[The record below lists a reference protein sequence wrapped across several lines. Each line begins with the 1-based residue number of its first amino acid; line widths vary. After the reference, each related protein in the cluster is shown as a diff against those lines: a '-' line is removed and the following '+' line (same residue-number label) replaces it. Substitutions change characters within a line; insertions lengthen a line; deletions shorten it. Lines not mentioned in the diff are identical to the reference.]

1 MTVYEEEYMKSEVI
15 LKIVLS
21 VFSLTCAAI
30 IATLNSREPEYLL
43 FCLNFPLG
51 RQLAILCSQLDFPS
65 V

>member
-43 FCLNFPLG
+43 FCREF
-51 RQLAILCSQLDFPS
+51 STK
-65 V
+65 